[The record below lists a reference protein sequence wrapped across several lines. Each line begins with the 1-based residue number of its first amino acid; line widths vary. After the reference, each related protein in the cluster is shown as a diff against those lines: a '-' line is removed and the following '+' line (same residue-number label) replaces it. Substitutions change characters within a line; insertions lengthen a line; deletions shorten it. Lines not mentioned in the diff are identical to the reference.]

1 MTSNPR
7 VLTAAGLIAG
17 VIIAIGVAFMLPQ
30 APAKN
35 AAANE
40 QRDTPTV
47 AAPAPTPR
55 PVRNKP
61 VEQAPPVPSA
71 VPGDGVWTVG
81 KEMKRGTYRSDGGAT
96 CYWSRKGELAG
107 NLYSLDSAAG
117 RPGPQTVVIAAA
129 DVEFVTGGCANWV
142 MVS

>member
-61 VEQAPPVPSA
+61 VEQAPPVPTT

-81 KEMKRGTYRSDGGAT
+81 KEIKRGTYRSDGGAT

-107 NLYSLDSAAG
+107 NLYSLESRYG
-117 RPGPQTVVIAAA
+117 NGPQVVVLAAA
-129 DVEFVTGGCANWV
+129 DTEFVTGGCASWERI
-142 MVS
+142 S